1 MSINGFN
8 NQFSVTRYSTSHFN
22 YAAGEN
28 ASIEKDNTGVK
39 NDSSNNHERI
49 IKRAYT
55 LDELK
60 KKGLSD
66 EDIAKYFKHDVGE
79 ATSYED
85 HSVKSKFDNYTL
97 NSRTIDGIEYKTEEE
112 AINAILNK
120 NNSAKENDVNALEN
134 FLQDVENSFLNN
146 NHERIIKRAY
156 TLDELKKQGLS
167 DEDIAKYFK
176 HDVGEATSYE
186 DHSVKS
192 KFDNYTLNS
201 RTVDGI
207 EYKTEEEAIKAIV
220 NKHKTENEDS
230 QPYETQEEQPESGN
244 DTDGISHFRGD
255 MNDFNFKPVT
265 REALDPNYYTR
276 RETYLTEDEIQDTF
290 SQRELAKYFDYDYVV
305 RSRDDNRH
313 DVFLAYILKSNVEIN
328 GVKIKT
334 VEELMQALGK

>member
-49 IKRAYT
+49 IKRAYS

-60 KKGLSD
+60 NKGLSD
-66 EDIAKYFKHDVGE
+66 EDIEKYFTNSKGV
-79 ATSYED
+79 ATDYDDRSK
-85 HSVKSKFDNYTL
+85 KSEFNHYTL
-97 NSRTIDGIEYKTEEE
+97 NSKIVDGVEYKTEEE

-120 NNSAKENDVNALEN
+120 NNSAKENDKNAFEN

-146 NHERIIKRAY
+146 SHVGIIKRAFS
-156 TLDELKKQGLS
+156 LDELKNKGLS
-167 DEDIAKYFK
+167 DEDIAKYFT
-176 HDVGEATSYE
+176 HRTGVATNY
-186 DHSVKS
+186 DDRS
-192 KFDNYTLNS
+192 KKEEFNHYTLNS
-201 RTVDGI
+201 KTVDGI

-230 QPYETQEEQPESGN
+230 KPSENQEEQSESGN
-244 DTDGISHFRGD
+244 NTDGIRPFRGD
-255 MNDFNFKPVT
+255 MNDFDFKPVT
-265 REALDPNYYTR
+265 REVLDPNYSTP
-276 RETYLTEDEIQDTF
+276 RETYLTEDEIQGTF

-305 RSRDDNRH
+305 RSREDNRH
-313 DVFLAYILKSNVEIN
+313 DVFPAYILKNNVEIN